1 MAETIPPQD
10 ATTSLEGWRRQE
22 EEKLLRCRLDRF
34 KKSWRFSHFDHKT
47 DKSRLSQDVQG
58 TLCTHAGFQVKPV
71 PVCQTLCLTIQRR
84 LGTFVLSV
92 PGKGSWEMEF
102 TICAP

>member
-34 KKSWRFSHFDHKT
+34 EESWRFSHFDHKT
-47 DKSRLSQDVQG
+47 DKSRLSQDVPARCARTQAFKSN
-58 TLCTHAGFQVKPV
+58 LCQFAKP
-71 PVCQTLCLTIQRR
+71 
-84 LGTFVLSV
+84 S
-92 PGKGSWEMEF
+92 
-102 TICAP
+102 A